1 MRYLHPFLRPGFAVS
16 VTSFFRSAIIRSA
29 IFIFITMSGASHLV
43 HAAELGDLV
52 FADLD
57 GDGVQEAGDTGLGN
71 ITIELYNCDG
81 VLLDSTVSANDGR
94 YGFGGLAAGSY
105 RLRVIVPTGYRL
117 SPAGRDRWSLDS
129 DFDPVSGFAS
139 CRQVAA
145 NDVRNGIDAGLV
157 SLQGPTSDSAAI
169 GDLIWEDSNGDGIKD
184 DDERGYAGA
193 EIELARCDGTFIRS
207 TFSDVNGEYLFD
219 RLASGGY
226 QIRVVIPS
234 GYRISPIHATHWSMD
249 SDFGT
254 DGVAYCKSVDT
265 GQIRKSVDAGL
276 IPASTAAL
284 PTARIGNRVWLDS
297 NADGIFA
304 AGEPGLEGINVQ
316 LQSCDG
322 TTLRETTTDS
332 NGIYEFNGLL
342 EGSYRLHLDLANSAV
357 LSPAAQP
364 IPANFE
370 PGERLDGIVPGSW
383 LLDSDFNPET
393 NSTACIPLA
402 DGQLRYSIDAGVID
416 QGRTSAP
423 PEISVV
429 VPVVTESDSSAVVKV
444 QLSTPSDQP
453 INVNVATRS
462 ATATTGRDFSGRF
475 AALRFEPGTTSLDF
489 PIAILNDTLFEADE
503 YLEVRLWA
511 ATNAQIAQEIT
522 ALTITDDDPATTGPS
537 RLSVAPTTIR
547 EGDDEV
553 ANIVV
558 TLSPPATQTVT
569 VSVSTVANTAQAGL
583 DYYGLLRR
591 LSFAPGEAIKTVPVI
606 IVDDS
611 TPEEPENLNARLF
624 RAEGATL
631 DIGRAAIKILDND

>member
-1 MRYLHPFLRPGFAVS
+1 M
-16 VTSFFRSAIIRSA
+16 
-29 IFIFITMSGASHLV
+29 
-43 HAAELGDLV
+43 
-52 FADLD
+52 
-57 GDGVQEAGDTGLGN
+57 
-71 ITIELYNCDG
+71 
-81 VLLDSTVSANDGR
+81 
-94 YGFGGLAAGSY
+94 
-105 RLRVIVPTGYRL
+105 
-117 SPAGRDRWSLDS
+117 
-129 DFDPVSGFAS
+129 
-139 CRQVAA
+139 
-145 NDVRNGIDAGLV
+145 
-157 SLQGPTSDSAAI
+157 
-169 GDLIWEDSNGDGIKD
+169 
-184 DDERGYAGA
+184 
-193 EIELARCDGTFIRS
+193 
-207 TFSDVNGEYLFD
+207 
-219 RLASGGY
+219 
-226 QIRVVIPS
+226 
-234 GYRISPIHATHWSMD
+234 
-249 SDFGT
+249 
-254 DGVAYCKSVDT
+254 
-265 GQIRKSVDAGL
+265 
-276 IPASTAAL
+276 
-284 PTARIGNRVWLDS
+284 
-297 NADGIFA
+297 
-304 AGEPGLEGINVQ
+304 
-316 LQSCDG
+316 
-322 TTLRETTTDS
+322 
-332 NGIYEFNGLL
+332 
-342 EGSYRLHLDLANSAV
+342 
-357 LSPAAQP
+357 
-364 IPANFE
+364 
-370 PGERLDGIVPGSW
+370 
-383 LLDSDFNPET
+383 
-393 NSTACIPLA
+393 
-402 DGQLRYSIDAGVID
+402 
-416 QGRTSAP
+416 
-423 PEISVV
+423 
-429 VPVVTESDSSAVVKV
+429 KV